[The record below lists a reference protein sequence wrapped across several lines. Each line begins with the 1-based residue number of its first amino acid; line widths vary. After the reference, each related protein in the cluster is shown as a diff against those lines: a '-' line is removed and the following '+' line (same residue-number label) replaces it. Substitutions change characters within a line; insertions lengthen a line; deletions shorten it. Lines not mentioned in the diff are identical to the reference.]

1 MRRGYYADAGWASS
15 TGQSALTYGSTVT
28 YWVGPGNWV
37 YSVDGTM
44 GPVTVL
50 WSPTSKREINKVLDT
65 ATAGKVRAELV
76 KNGRK
81 FGSKTDAFAAVGAT
95 MTVAGALAAYLP
107 TLPSVPGF
115 APETDKPPAAP
126 TGITAQPWFWPAVVA
141 GGGIALLF
149 LLRSAPKKATKPA
162 PAPSSRF
169 AF

>member
-37 YSVDGTM
+37 YSVDGAT

-50 WSPTSKREINKVLDT
+50 WSPTSKREINKVLDVT
-65 ATAGKVRAELV
+65 TAGKVRAELV
-76 KNGRK
+76 KSGRK
-81 FGSKTDAFAAVGAT
+81 YGSKTDAFAAVGAT
-95 MTVAGALAAYLP
+95 VTVAGALAAYLP

-115 APETDKPPAAP
+115 APETPAP
-126 TGITAQPWFWPAVVA
+126 STSTGITAQPWFWPAVVA